1 MALSK
6 AEILDAISQMTVLE
20 LSGLIKDM
28 EEKFGVS
35 AAAAAVAVAA
45 PAGGGGGAADN
56 GANGTLRIGG
66 NGYSSGGGA
75 RDGSSGTAG
84 TAWEVKRDVSCSA

>member
-1 MALSK
+1 MALNKS
-6 AEILDAISQMTVLE
+6 EILDAIAGMTVLE

-45 PAGGGGGAADN
+45 PAGGGGAAASDTMVLN
-56 GANGTLRIGG
+56 GKSMKENRVVHTEDQIIVLGILYFGP
-66 NGYSSGGGA
+66 
-75 RDGSSGTAG
+75 
-84 TAWEVKRDVSCSA
+84 VMFK